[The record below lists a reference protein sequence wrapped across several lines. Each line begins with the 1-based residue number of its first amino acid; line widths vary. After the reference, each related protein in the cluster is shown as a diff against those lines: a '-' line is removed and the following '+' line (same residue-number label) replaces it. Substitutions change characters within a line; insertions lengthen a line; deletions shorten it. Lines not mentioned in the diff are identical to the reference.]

1 MDDFNISSLHESK
14 NEWSSRLVTV
24 LTPLFIEGYR
34 SILEES
40 VKMCKANDEMS
51 KYLMTFQNLISRIP
65 KWNQT
70 IVENECIRIIERS
83 GCVYLEDL
91 ITCVHVIQL
100 KILTS
105 VRVGQ
110 HQKKIDITIP
120 KLNDFIHKAYINVG
134 RKIYKNVYLYELNV
148 PPLQAQKNN
157 REIEIIIQE
166 CILNTIRE
174 SIPVE
179 SILLAYMNETIE
191 ENVTEDITEE
201 IIYDKIQ
208 VPDNDIPLIPEKKI
222 IEDNTY
228 TSNIK
233 FNDVDYMKDDQN
245 VISAVDAPK
254 TIERLD
260 ELSSLRNHKQALS
273 DDDDTDDENDKLTIS
288 NVDLSLDTLELND
301 IDEKLELKIPDLIHA
316 EHLS

>member
-110 HQKKIDITIP
+110 HHGTPHSVLLQGNEHHPQSHAPAGVPVP
-120 KLNDFIHKAYINVG
+120 KHH
-134 RKIYKNVYLYELNV
+134 
-148 PPLQAQKNN
+148 
-157 REIEIIIQE
+157 
-166 CILNTIRE
+166 
-174 SIPVE
+174 PVV
-179 SILLAYMNETIE
+179 LL
-191 ENVTEDITEE
+191 
-201 IIYDKIQ
+201 
-208 VPDNDIPLIPEKKI
+208 L
-222 IEDNTY
+222 
-228 TSNIK
+228 
-233 FNDVDYMKDDQN
+233 
-245 VISAVDAPK
+245 
-254 TIERLD
+254 L
-260 ELSSLRNHKQALS
+260 
-273 DDDDTDDENDKLTIS
+273 
-288 NVDLSLDTLELND
+288 
-301 IDEKLELKIPDLIHA
+301 
-316 EHLS
+316 